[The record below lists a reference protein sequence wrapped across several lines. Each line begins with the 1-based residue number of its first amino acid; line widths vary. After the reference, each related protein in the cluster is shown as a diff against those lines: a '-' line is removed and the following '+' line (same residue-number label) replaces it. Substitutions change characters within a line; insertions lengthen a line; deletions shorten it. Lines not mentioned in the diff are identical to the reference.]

1 MSIQEPRQQQQPG
14 TALSSD
20 EMATTTDPATTGG
33 SLRPSWGSLVVYLGA
48 LGAVLF
54 LLAPMFVLIAISF
67 TAARFAQF
75 PPEGFSLEWYRQIP
89 DMPGFTASLWFSTQL
104 AAIVTVLVVIL
115 GTLAAIGLTLGDLP
129 GKQLVSALLLSPLVV
144 PSIVLGIALLQ
155 MATLVGSDHTFVNL
169 ILGHVV
175 ITLPYMLRTT
185 GASLEILDRDLID
198 SARVLGANS
207 VQVFWRIILP
217 LIRPGIASGAIFTF
231 LVSFDNFTISLFLQ
245 DARHVPLPIRIFG
258 YMEVVLDP
266 TVMAISAFLIF
277 VSIAILVI
285 STRLIGGSRLKG
297 GGLA

>member
-1 MSIQEPRQQQQPG
+1 MSPLLPMSNEE
-14 TALSSD
+14 TA
-20 EMATTTDPATTGG
+20 TGTDPESTGG
-33 SLRPSWGSLVVYLGA
+33 SLRPSLGSLIVYLGA

-54 LLAPMFVLIAISF
+54 LLAPMFVLIAMSF

-75 PPEGFSLEWYRQIP
+75 PPEGLSLEWYRRIP
-89 DMPGFTASLWFSTQL
+89 DMPGFTESLWFSTQL

-115 GTLAAIGLTLGDLP
+115 GTLAAIGLTLGELP
-129 GKQLVSALLLSPLVV
+129 GKQLVNTLLLSPLVV

-155 MATLVGSDHTFVNL
+155 MATLVGSDQTFVNL

-185 GASLEILDRDLID
+185 GASLEVMDRELID

-207 VQVFWRIILP
+207 LQVFWRIILP
-217 LIRPGIASGAIFTF
+217 LIRPGIASGAIFAF

-277 VSIAILVI
+277 ASFVILVVA
-285 STRLIGGSRLKG
+285 TRLIGGNRLRG
-297 GGLA
+297 GGLG